1 LIINCEKPL
10 SAASIHHIVIGRFT
24 MLKEIE
30 YLWAVTYTSR
40 DDGHR
45 LTAAVFTDRK
55 EADKYCRE
63 RAFGIDQKV
72 VQSSLWMDTDSGKYY
87 EVTKREVD
95 VDGPVH
101 RERAWAKLSPA
112 ERNALGVT
120 SR

>member
-1 LIINCEKPL
+1 LIIHCQKTL
-10 SAASIHHIVIGRFT
+10 LADSIHHIVIGRFT

-55 EADKYCRE
+55 EAEKHCRE

-87 EVTKREVD
+87 EITKREVD

-112 ERNALGVT
+112 ERKALGVKL
-120 SR
+120 